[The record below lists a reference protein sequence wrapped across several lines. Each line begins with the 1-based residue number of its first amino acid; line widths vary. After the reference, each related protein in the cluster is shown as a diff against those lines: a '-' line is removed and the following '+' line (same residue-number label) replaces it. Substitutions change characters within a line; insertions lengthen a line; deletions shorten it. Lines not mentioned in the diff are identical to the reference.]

1 MACKACRK
9 VFRKDS
15 RGEMDESDEYCPY
28 CDNHYVL
35 PAKGPEEAMLARA
48 GEMVQT
54 PMMFNDPRMKPKLL
68 ELNDIDAELEEL
80 LRE

>member
-15 RGEMDESDEYCPY
+15 RADMDESDEYCPY
-28 CDNHYVL
+28 CDNLYVL
-35 PAKGPEEAMLARA
+35 PAKGPVEATISASELL
-48 GEMVQT
+48 QT
-54 PMMFNDPRMKPKLL
+54 PMFFNDPRMKPKLL
-68 ELNDIDAELEEL
+68 ELNEIDAELEEL